1 MKNPIINVGSLG
13 SGVEIKSG
21 AIQLVNTRSFS
32 ATAGLKFPSSGGATA
47 TLRAYYSP
55 DGTNYDTIE
64 FLTGSGVDLTLS
76 AGKYAQISAFIDV
89 PPHGWIKL
97 GLKGGASTTD
107 ATDGKVWYVIDSHP
121 RSGKVTHGNP
131 ETGAE

>member
-21 AIQLVNTRSFS
+21 AIQLVNARGFS
-32 ATAGLKFPSSGGATA
+32 ATARLKFPTSGGATA

-55 DGTNYDTIE
+55 DGNNYDTIE
-64 FLTGSGVDLTLS
+64 FLTGSGVDVTLS
-76 AGKYAQISAFIDV
+76 AGNNVQITALIDV
-89 PPHGWIKL
+89 PPHGWIVL
-97 GLKGGASTTD
+97 SLKGGSSTTD
-107 ATDGKVWYVIDSHP
+107 ATDGKIWYSIDSYS
-121 RSGKVTHGNP
+121 RSGRVTHGNP